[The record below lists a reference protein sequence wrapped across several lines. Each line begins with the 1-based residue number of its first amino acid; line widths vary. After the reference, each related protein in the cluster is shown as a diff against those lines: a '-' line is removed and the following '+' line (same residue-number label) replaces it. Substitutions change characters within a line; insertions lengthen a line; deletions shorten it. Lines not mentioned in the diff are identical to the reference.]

1 MRCDEARERFDDL
14 RLGSARAETVAS
26 VREHLDRCASCSD
39 EFAWS
44 LALVGDLAAMRSVE
58 APPVDVADRVMRSVV
73 AERLRHT
80 WPLAAAASVLLAAIL
95 VALGASIAPGFLA
108 AAVRGTVR
116 LASETAAALPTAL
129 ATAGA
134 LAGGLRS
141 LVRAVLPDPAWI
153 ERALPF
159 LLSAGHALVAA
170 ILVATVLLAGREWR
184 VARGGSGARS

>member
-1 MRCDEARERFDDL
+1 VRCDEARERFDDL

-95 VALGASIAPGFLA
+95 VALGASIAP
-108 AAVRGTVR
+108 VRGTVR